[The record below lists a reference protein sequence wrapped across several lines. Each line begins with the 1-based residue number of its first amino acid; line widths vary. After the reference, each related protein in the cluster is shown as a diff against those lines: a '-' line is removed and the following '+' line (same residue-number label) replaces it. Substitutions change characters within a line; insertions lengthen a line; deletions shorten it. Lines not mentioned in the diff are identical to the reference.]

1 MGAVILDHRRLAREH
16 VEKLVFLFVPVS
28 VGRTGSWL
36 ERLDICAELRH
47 TARIRI
53 AQRLKAAEPFRPSFV
68 PLVVPRY
75 TLSNDHL
82 GGPLCRFYKSTT
94 EFDALRGAAAYVE
107 QRLKPD
113 ILCSQKKAPTLPK
126 GLRLYL

>member
-36 ERLDICAELRH
+36 ERLDICAELRQ

-53 AQRLKAAEPFRPSFV
+53 AQRLKGAEPLRPSFV

-75 TLSNDHL
+75 TFSNDHL
-82 GGPLCRFYKSTT
+82 GGPLCPFLQVYDRVRPVAYRVAENRTF
-94 EFDALRGAAAYVE
+94 AAS
-107 QRLKPD
+107 LN
-113 ILCSQKKAPTLPK
+113 
-126 GLRLYL
+126 G

>member
-1 MGAVILDHRRLAREH
+1 MGAVILDHRRLARKY

-28 VGRTGSWL
+28 VGRTGFWL

-82 GGPLCRFYKSTT
+82 GAPYAGSTSPRPSSTLCEAWQPAS
-94 EFDALRGAAAYVE
+94 
-107 QRLKPD
+107 
-113 ILCSQKKAPTLPK
+113 SK
-126 GLRLYL
+126 G